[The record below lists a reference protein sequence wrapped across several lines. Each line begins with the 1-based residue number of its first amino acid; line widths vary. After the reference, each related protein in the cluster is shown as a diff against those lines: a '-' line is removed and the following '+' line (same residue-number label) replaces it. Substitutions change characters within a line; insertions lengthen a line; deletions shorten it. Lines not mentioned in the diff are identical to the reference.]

1 MRRLLQVSPCR
12 RSCAPPLACRLML
25 AHSKGTVVETL
36 DAEGWVLVHWAYGAT
51 AKYRYRS
58 GAHDVK
64 LVHSGFQA
72 ACTKAAACGRH
83 SGQWRS
89 SSITRYHCST
99 PSHSEGPLC
108 VHGGGILQAC
118 VDARKP
124 CAAFSPLAAS
134 SRCRRAAIGH
144 AAAFC
149 SARRRASLS
158 ALQRRCCPSR
168 MTSPAL
174 ISTPSCRRDRR
185 FLLIVSCD
193 CCACSLRLEADQLV
207 LSQCRV

>member
-12 RSCAPPLACRLML
+12 RSCAPHLACRLML

-99 PSHSEGPLC
+99 PSQSEGPLC

-118 VDARKP
+118 VHARKP

-134 SRCRRAAIGH
+134 SRCRRLLPPHVAAEQPLVMLRRS
-144 AAAFC
+144 AARGAVQAC
-149 SARRRASLS
+149 
-158 ALQRRCCPSR
+158 RRCSGG
-168 MTSPAL
+168 AAHL
-174 ISTPSCRRDRR
+174 G
-185 FLLIVSCD
+185 
-193 CCACSLRLEADQLV
+193 
-207 LSQCRV
+207 